1 MNFKGLY
8 FFVILSLG
16 LLITACTSNE
26 PTEQSKEQ
34 EIESGRTVLERLD
47 DLNAKILNDAE
58 NSDLYQE
65 RAIFYIEQEEY
76 TQAFKDIT
84 SALEIDSTNSAYH
97 VTLSDVYLGM
107 GKLQK
112 TLQSL
117 ENAIELDAENTEAYL
132 KMAEMSLV
140 IRDYDK
146 TLYYID
152 RALKV
157 DELESKAYLLR
168 GVVMIENG
176 DTIRGIKNFMKAID
190 VNQDYFEANLQLGIL
205 YAAKKN
211 ELAIDYFNNAINI
224 SPGNI
229 DVMYYLAMFYQ
240 ETGKFENAIQ
250 EYNLILENDP
260 EFFISLYNIGYINLV
275 HFNDYE
281 TAIEYFTK
289 AIDIKPDYAEAYYN
303 RGFAYELLKD
313 VENSQKDYRKTLE
326 LHSNYEKAIE
336 GLNRIDDYLHGEKA
350 E

>member
-1 MNFKGLY
+1 MKLRLRY
-8 FFVILSLG
+8 IYTILVFG
-16 LLITACTSNE
+16 FAIIACNNNKPVDQNSE
-26 PTEQSKEQ
+26 PTADEKKS
-34 EIESGRTVLERLD
+34 ILDVID
-47 DLNAKILNDAE
+47 DLNARINNNPE
-58 NSDLYQE
+58 NADLYQE
-65 RAIFYIEQEEY
+65 RAVFYIEQEEF

-84 SALEIDSTNSAYH
+84 TALEIDSLNANYH
-97 VTLSDVYLGM
+97 ITLSDVYLGM

-117 ENAIELDAENTEAYL
+117 EKAIKLDENNTEAFL
-132 KMAEMSLV
+132 KMAEMTLV

-152 RALKV
+152 RALKI
-157 DELESKAYLLR
+157 DELESKGYLLR

-211 ELAIDYFNNAINI
+211 DLAIDYFNNAINI

-240 ETGKFENAIQ
+240 ETGRYENAIQ
-250 EYNLILENDP
+250 QYNLILENDP
-260 EFFISLYNIGYINLV
+260 DFFISFYNIGYINLV
-275 HFNDYE
+275 HFSDYE

-289 AIDIKPDYAEAYYN
+289 AIEINPEYAEAYYN

-313 VENSQKDYRKTLE
+313 VENSKKDYLKTLE
-326 LHSNYEKAIE
+326 LHANYEKAID
-336 GLNRIDDYLHGEKA
+336 GLNRIDEYLHGSPGE
-350 E
+350 

>member
-1 MNFKGLY
+1 
-8 FFVILSLG
+8 
-16 LLITACTSNE
+16 
-26 PTEQSKEQ
+26 
-34 EIESGRTVLERLD
+34 
-47 DLNAKILNDAE
+47 
-58 NSDLYQE
+58 
-65 RAIFYIEQEEY
+65 
-76 TQAFKDIT
+76 
-84 SALEIDSTNSAYH
+84 
-97 VTLSDVYLGM
+97 
-107 GKLQK
+107 
-112 TLQSL
+112 
-117 ENAIELDAENTEAYL
+117 
-132 KMAEMSLV
+132 MAEMSLV

-176 DTIRGIKNFMKAID
+176 DTVRGIKNFMKAID

-240 ETGKFENAIQ
+240 ETGRFEKAIQ
-250 EYNLILENDP
+250 EYNVILENDP
-260 EFFISLYNIGYINLV
+260 EFYISFYNIGYINLV

-281 TAIEYFTK
+281 SAIEYFTK

-303 RGFAYELLKD
+303 RGFAYELLQD

-326 LHSNYEKAIE
+326 LHANYEKAIE
-336 GLNRIDDYLHGEKA
+336 GLNRIDDYLLGKRE